1 MKLLLRAI
9 GWSGLYVFLV
19 LLPLL
24 AAAWSAPGAASR
36 GFLHEL
42 GVAAGYVA
50 LSMLALEFGLVA
62 RLRAV
67 AQPFGI
73 DALQLFHRRLGFVA
87 LGFAIAH
94 PLLLLAAGTPA
105 AAFDPFGGPPPMRPG
120 AAAFWLLVLLVAT
133 TLWRRSLRLSY
144 EAWLLLHRWAA
155 LALLAGALWH
165 VFAVEGRSGEP
176 LMRALWAAYAVLV
189 VALMAWHRVVA
200 PLRAWR
206 RPWRVVENRV
216 ERGDSRTVVVE
227 PVGHQGFDFAPG
239 QFAWLL
245 TGRTPFSALQHPIT
259 MAGSAE
265 QGGSRRL
272 EFTIKAL
279 GDWSREVVPAMS
291 PGQRLWIDGPHGV
304 FTPERAPAIGLV
316 LIAGGVGITP
326 MRAILL
332 SMRDRGDRRPVLLLH
347 AASSLDRM
355 TFREEFEALANE
367 VALTYVPV
375 LEQPPEGWAGER
387 GWIDRALLERHLPL
401 QRAHWQCFVCGPPPM
416 LDAMERL
423 LPQCGLPA
431 ERVHTERFAMV

>member
-1 MKLLLRAI
+1 
-9 GWSGLYVFLV
+9 
-19 LLPLL
+19 
-24 AAAWSAPGAASR
+24 
-36 GFLHEL
+36 
-42 GVAAGYVA
+42 VA
-50 LSMLALEFGLVA
+50 LSMLALEFALVA

-73 DALQLFHRRLGFVA
+73 DALQLFHRRLGLAA
-87 LGFAIAH
+87 LGFALAH

-133 TLWRRSLRLSY
+133 TLWRRALRLSY
-144 EAWLLLHRWAA
+144 EAWLRLHRWAA

-165 VFAVEGRSGEP
+165 AFAVEGRSGEP
-176 LMRALWAAYAVLV
+176 LMRALWAAYALLVLG
-189 VALMAWHRVVA
+189 LMGWHRVVA

-206 RPWRVVENRV
+206 RPWRVVDNRV
-216 ERGDSRTVVVE
+216 ERGDSRTLVVE
-227 PVGHQGFDFAPG
+227 PVGHRGFDFAPG

-265 QGGSRRL
+265 QGAERRL

-279 GDWSREVVPAMS
+279 GDWSRAVVPAMA

-304 FTPERAPAIGLV
+304 FTPERTPAIGLV

-326 MRAILL
+326 MRSIVRT
-332 SMRDRGDRRPVLLLH
+332 MRDRGDRRPVLLLH

-355 TFREEFEALANE
+355 TFREEFESLAKE
-367 VALTYVPV
+367 LALTYVPV
-375 LEQPPEGWAGER
+375 LEQPPAGWTGER
-387 GWIDRALLERHLPL
+387 GWIDRALLERHLPA
-401 QRAHWQCFVCGPPPM
+401 QRAHWQCFVCGPPAM

>member
-1 MKLLLRAI
+1 MTLLLRAI

-24 AAAWSAPGAASR
+24 AAVWAAPGGASR

-50 LSMLALEFGLVA
+50 LSMLALEFALVA

-73 DALQLFHRRLGFVA
+73 DALQLFHRRLGLAA
-87 LGFAIAH
+87 LGFALAH

-133 TLWRRSLRLSY
+133 TLWRRALRLSY
-144 EAWLLLHRWAA
+144 EAWLRLHRWAA

-165 VFAVEGRSGEP
+165 AFAVEGRSGEP
-176 LMRALWAAYAVLV
+176 LMRALWAAYALLVLG
-189 VALMAWHRVVA
+189 LMGWHRVVA

-206 RPWRVVENRV
+206 RPWRVVDNRV
-216 ERGDSRTVVVE
+216 ERGDSRTLVVE
-227 PVGHQGFDFAPG
+227 PVGHRGFDFAPG

-265 QGGSRRL
+265 QGAERRL

-279 GDWSREVVPAMS
+279 GDWSRAVVPAMA

-304 FTPERAPAIGLV
+304 FTPERTPAIGLV

-326 MRAILL
+326 MRSIVRT
-332 SMRDRGDRRPVLLLH
+332 MRDRGDRRPVLLLH

-355 TFREEFEALANE
+355 TFREEFESLAKE
-367 VALTYVPV
+367 LALTYVPV
-375 LEQPPEGWAGER
+375 LEQPPDGWTGER
-387 GWIDRALLERHLPL
+387 GWIDRALLERHLPA
-401 QRAHWQCFVCGPPPM
+401 QRAHWQCFVCGPPAM

>member
-1 MKLLLRAI
+1 MNLLLRAI
-9 GWSGLYVFLV
+9 AWSGLYVLLV
-19 LLPLL
+19 ALPLL
-24 AAAWSAPGAASR
+24 AALWSASGPGRS
-36 GFLHEL
+36 FLHEL

-50 LSMLALEFGLVA
+50 LSMLALEFALVA
-62 RLRAV
+62 RLRVV

-73 DALQLFHRRLGFVA
+73 DALQLFHRRLGFAA
-87 LGFAIAH
+87 LGFALAH

-105 AAFDPFGGPPPMRPG
+105 SALDPLGGPPALRPG
-120 AAAFWLLVLLVAT
+120 AAAFWLLLLLVAST
-133 TLWRRSLRLSY
+133 IWRRTLRLSY
-144 EAWLLLHRWAA
+144 EAWLSLHRWVA

-165 VFAVEGRSGEP
+165 AFAVEGRSGAP
-176 LMRALWAAYAVLV
+176 LMRGLWTAYALLV
-189 VALMAWHRVVA
+189 VGLMAWHRLVA

-216 ERGDSRTVVVE
+216 ERGDSRTLVVE
-227 PVGHQGFDFAPG
+227 PVGHRGFDFAPG

-259 MAGSAE
+259 IAGSAE
-265 QGGSRRL
+265 QGASRRL

-279 GDWSREVVPAMS
+279 GDWSRDVVPAMA

-326 MRAILL
+326 MRSILR

-347 AASSLDRM
+347 AASSLERM
-355 TFREEFEALANE
+355 TFREDFEALAKE
-367 VALTYVPV
+367 LALTYVPV
-375 LEQPPEGWAGER
+375 LEQPPDGWTGER
-387 GWIDRALLERHLPL
+387 GWIDRALLERHLPA
-401 QRAHWQCFVCGPPPM
+401 QRAHWQCFVCGPPAM

>member
-1 MKLLLRAI
+1 MNLLLRAI
-9 GWSGLYVFLV
+9 AWSGLYVLLV
-19 LLPLL
+19 VLPLL
-24 AAAWSAPGAASR
+24 AALWSASGPAR

-50 LSMLALEFGLVA
+50 LSMLALEFALVA

-73 DALQLFHRRLGFVA
+73 DALQLFHRRLGFAA
-87 LGFAIAH
+87 LGFAFAH

-105 AAFDPFGGPPPMRPG
+105 TALDPFGGPPAMRPG
-120 AAAFWLLVLLVAT
+120 AAAFWLLLLLVASA
-133 TLWRRSLRLSY
+133 LWRRTLRLSY
-144 EAWLLLHRWAA
+144 EAWLVLHRWAA
-155 LALLAGALWH
+155 LALLAGAIWH
-165 VFAVEGRSGEP
+165 AFAVEGRSGAP
-176 LMRALWAAYAVLV
+176 LMRVLWLAYAVLV
-189 VALMAWHRVVA
+189 VGLMTWHRLVA

-216 ERGDSRTVVVE
+216 ERGDSRTLVVE
-227 PVGHQGFDFAPG
+227 PVGHRGFDFEPG

-259 MAGSAE
+259 IAGSAE
-265 QGGSRRL
+265 QGASRRL

-279 GDWSREVVPAMS
+279 GDWSREAVPAMA

-326 MRAILL
+326 MRSILR

-355 TFREEFEALANE
+355 TFREEFEALAGE
-367 VALTYVPV
+367 LALTYVPV
-375 LEQPPEGWAGER
+375 LEQPPDGWAGER
-387 GWIDRALLERHLPL
+387 GWIDRALLERHLPAS
-401 QRAHWQCFVCGPPPM
+401 RAHWQCFVCGPPPM